1 MTSNPQHLN
10 IYTSENTMKTTR
22 LNITKTHVQR
32 VFKFTDEVVENYPN
46 RLAGTE
52 SCKNAAARI
61 KQEFTKHCDPG
72 SVQVEE
78 FEVHPKSFLKY
89 LPALVVMYFIGAV
102 LLFFRFPLTA
112 LVVYGL
118 AIFMFYAQFV
128 RYWELLDTYFPKAT
142 GYNVYGSIE
151 PEGEVRQQ
159 VIVSAHHDAAYVF
172 QLLSHAPKYARLISI
187 GILLLLLGFL
197 ISLVA
202 TFLAIFQVSIPG
214 WAQLWI
220 PVALMVGG
228 IFQLPLLV
236 FTTRQV
242 SPAAGDDMIAV
253 AVAGETARL
262 FHQAKKAGKNPLK
275 HTRLIVASFDAE
287 EAGLRG
293 ARAFCAKHIDDML
306 KTRTYVFNIDS
317 LYKLEDLNF
326 LYKDL
331 NSTVKLSRAMAQDCV
346 DIAESLSYSASISST
361 PFGAGSTD
369 AAEFGKLGVEA
380 TNMAGISFDIRKFDE
395 DLVYHTPD
403 DVTEY
408 IQPKLVEASLKIV
421 RDYILKKDSEA

>member
-1 MTSNPQHLN
+1 
-10 IYTSENTMKTTR
+10 MKTAG
-22 LNITKTHVQR
+22 LNITKTHIQH
-32 VFKFTDEVVENYPN
+32 VFNFTDEVVEGCPD

-52 SCKNAAARI
+52 SCKNAAERV

-72 SVQVEE
+72 SVQVED
-78 FEVHPKSFLKY
+78 FTCHPRSFLKY
-89 LPALVVMYFIGAV
+89 IPALVVMYFIGAV
-102 LLFFRFPLTA
+102 LLFFRFPLPA

-118 AIFMFYAQFV
+118 AIFMFYAQFG
-128 RYWELLDTYFPKAT
+128 RYWELLDSYFPEAT

-159 VIVSAHHDAAYVF
+159 VVVSAHHDAAYVF
-172 QLLSHAPKYARLISI
+172 QLLAYVPKYYAGLINA

-197 ISLVA
+197 VSLIWTIFA
-202 TFLAIFQVSIPG
+202 LFQVPVPD
-214 WAQLWI
+214 WALLWV

-228 IFQLPLLV
+228 IFQLPLAF
-236 FTTRQV
+236 FTTGEV

-253 AVAGETARL
+253 AVASETARL
-262 FHQAKKAGKNPLK
+262 FHQAKKAGKNPLR

-293 ARAFCAKHIDDML
+293 ARAFCLKHGKELLDT
-306 KTRTYVFNIDS
+306 KTYVFNIDT
-317 LYKLEDLNF
+317 LYQLEDLYF
-326 LYKDL
+326 LDKDL
-331 NSTVKLSRAMAQDCV
+331 NGSVRLSRAMAQDCV
-346 DIAESLSYSASISST
+346 DIAAALGYPSRIAAM

-380 TNMAGISFDIRKFDE
+380 VNMAGISFDTRKFGKDT
-395 DLVYHTPD
+395 VYHTPD
-403 DVTEY
+403 DVTES
-408 IQPKLVEASLKIV
+408 IEPELVEASLKII